1 MLIDLCFFWG
11 KIFPNEFI
19 SNDISNEKKT
29 KNHRYVICEPIR
41 SETLKNIDNKS
52 CTVSGNISFIP
63 FFLLEIFEKDRK
75 RNFVL

>member
-41 SETLKNIDNKS
+41 NGQKTLKNIDNKS

-63 FFLLEIFEKDRK
+63 IFLLDLLD
-75 RNFVL
+75 VD